1 MRCKDGLAAGKR
13 GLIMDLIDFYET
25 NADFREYLD
34 KYCTKHNLTIA
45 EACTHLIVRI
55 TAKYY
60 KEIEK

>member
-1 MRCKDGLAAGKR
+1 MH
-13 GLIMDLIDFYET
+13 IMDYLEFYDSNEDFH
-25 NADFREYLD
+25 EYLD
-34 KYCTKHNLTIA
+34 KYCTKHNLTIE